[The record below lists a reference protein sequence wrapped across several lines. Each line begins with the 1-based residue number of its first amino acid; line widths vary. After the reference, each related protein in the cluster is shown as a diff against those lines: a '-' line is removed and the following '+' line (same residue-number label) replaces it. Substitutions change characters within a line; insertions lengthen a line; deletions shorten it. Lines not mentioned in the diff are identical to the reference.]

1 MGLERMLVAVLPAM
15 AGADSLSGIGGAWG
29 TNTSYELLVIDNE
42 IYGDVFRAVQGIEVD
57 EGRLAVDVIDK
68 VGNMGTF
75 LSQMHTMEYL
85 KKGEIRISPMWDKR
99 GAERA
104 WKEGIRPLEE
114 KAREEARRIL
124 KEHEPERLDKDVEK
138 ELTRVVKEA
147 SKSLM

>member
-1 MGLERMLVAVLPAM
+1 M
-15 AGADSLSGIGGAWG
+15 
-29 TNTSYELLVIDNE
+29 LVIDNE
-42 IYGDVFRAVQGIEVD
+42 IYGDVFRVVQGIEVD
-57 EGRLAVDVIDK
+57 KGRLALDVIDK

-85 KKGEIRISPMWDKR
+85 RRGEIRISPLWDKR

-104 WKEGIRPLEE
+104 WKEGITPLEE

-138 ELTRVVKEA
+138 ELDRVVKEA
-147 SKSLM
+147 SKTLM